1 MGKESLKQ
9 PVDKPTPIAPILR
22 WAGSKRSLL
31 PALLSHLPSR
41 IGRYFE
47 PFAGSASLFF
57 ALCPA
62 HATLSDLNDELIQA
76 YEQVQDSPEAIAATV
91 NGWPRDKPSYLK
103 IRSKHPQSLPPLERA
118 ARFIYLNRLCF
129 NGIYRT
135 NRRGAFNVPYGSR
148 VGAMPSAE
156 HFLEC
161 ATVLRGADLVSA
173 DFETATASASE
184 GDFIYLDPPYSQAIS
199 DNYGVY
205 GYDSFQATDLH
216 RLVTCMNR
224 LDALGANVLVSYRA
238 TDALTSLPPPWLI
251 QHVTVRSQVG
261 GRLSSRSTR
270 SELLI
275 ANFPP
280 PTISTQAR

>member
-1 MGKESLKQ
+1 MGEESLKR
-9 PVDKPTPIAPILR
+9 PAETPTPIAPILR

-57 ALCPA
+57 ALRPA
-62 HATLSDLNDELIQA
+62 HATLSDLNGELIHA
-76 YEQVQDSPEAIAATV
+76 YAQVRDRPEAVAAMV
-91 NGWPRDKPSYLK
+91 NGWPRDKPSYLE
-103 IRSKHPQSLPPLERA
+103 IRSKHSQSLPPLERA

-148 VGAMPSAE
+148 VGAMPSAD
-156 HFLEC
+156 HFLKC
-161 ATVLRGADLVSA
+161 ATVLKDADLISG
-173 DFETATASASE
+173 DFETATASASK
-184 GDFIYLDPPYSQAIS
+184 GDFIYLDPPYSQATA

-238 TDALTSLPPPWLI
+238 TDALTSLSSPWCV
-251 QHVTVRSQVG
+251 QHVAVRSQVG

-270 SELLI
+270 YELLI

-280 PTISTQAR
+280 PTINA